1 MTAASIG
8 TSTISSST
16 TTTVTQTSTAGVNI
30 GWTYANGVTDVK
42 MKINNLQ
49 TSQWFAIGLSL
60 DQSMVKKRFFK
71 IIITK
76 FVLNNIG

>member
-8 TSTISSST
+8 TSTILSST
-16 TTTVTQTSTAGVNI
+16 TTIATTTVTQTSTAGVNV

-42 MKINNLQ
+42 MKLNNLQ

-60 DQSMVKKRFFK
+60 DQSMVKKRFF
-71 IIITK
+71 
-76 FVLNNIG
+76 